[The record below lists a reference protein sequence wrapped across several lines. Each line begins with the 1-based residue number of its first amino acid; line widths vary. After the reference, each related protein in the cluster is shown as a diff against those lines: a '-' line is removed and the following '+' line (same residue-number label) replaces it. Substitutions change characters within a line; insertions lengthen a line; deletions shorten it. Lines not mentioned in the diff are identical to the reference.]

1 MCLTYKRASRIFIR
15 LLDEVESRGQRLT
28 VPASGNWSAN
38 ASRAQGLNARKAC
51 RVRHFFMTKI
61 PVMDIDFCYKV
72 KVVLPLHAYSQS

>member
-1 MCLTYKRASRIFIR
+1 VALHPVWRKKRYFVNQAFTINMCLTYKHASRIFIR

-51 RVRHFFMTKI
+51 RV
-61 PVMDIDFCYKV
+61 
-72 KVVLPLHAYSQS
+72 